1 MKNKLFALL
10 LCICTL
16 FSAFACAPVEDT
28 DGVNVV
34 CTIFPQY
41 DFARNIAGD
50 NANVSLLVPPGK
62 EAHSYEAT
70 VYDVAKLRRADLVI
84 YVGGDIDSWVLNAL
98 DGSDIPTL
106 SLLNAVEK
114 LIAADCDT
122 DGHNAHDH
130 AAGIDPHVWTSPKNA
145 ILIAESIGKALS
157 EIDEENAEAYAANC
171 TDYVEKLKTLD
182 GKFEVMAANAREKTI
197 VFAEKFPFR
206 YLCDHYGIAHYSAFE
221 GCSTQSEPGL
231 ATLVSLARIIKENEL
246 KAVLTVEFSTATV
259 ADWLA
264 KETGAKIM
272 RLHSCHSLTAEEFK
286 AGESY
291 LSLMEENL
299 RVLEEAMK

>member
-1 MKNKLFALL
+1 MKNKLFAVL

-16 FSAFACAPVEDT
+16 FSAFACAPAEET

-50 NANVSLLVPPGK
+50 NANVTLLVPPGK

-70 VYDVAKLRRADLVI
+70 VYDVAKLRRADLLI
-84 YVGGDIDSWVLNAL
+84 YVGGDVDGWVLDAIDGMNVPAL
-98 DGSDIPTL
+98 CLT
-106 SLLNAVEK
+106 SLCGDLEGACD
-114 LIAADCDT
+114 ADEH
-122 DGHNAHDH
+122 DGHDH
-130 AAGIDPHVWTSPKNA
+130 GTSIDPHVWTSPKNA
-145 ILIAESIGKALS
+145 IIIANAIGDALADIDAENDES
-157 EIDEENAEAYAANC
+157 YAAACAN
-171 TDYVEKLKTLD
+171 YVEKLKKLD
-182 GKFEVMAANAREKTI
+182 AEYEAMVAKARNKTI

-206 YLCDHYGIAHYSAFE
+206 YLCDHYGISHYSAFE

-231 ATLVSLARIIKENEL
+231 ATLVSLARIIKDNGL
-246 KAVLTVEFSTATV
+246 NAVLTVEFSTATV

-291 LSLMEENL
+291 ISLMEENL

>member
-1 MKNKLFALL
+1 MKNKLFTVL

-16 FSAFACAPVEDT
+16 FSAFACAPAEET
-28 DGVNVV
+28 EGVNVV

-50 NANVSLLVPPGK
+50 NASVTLLVPPGK

-70 VYDVAKLRRADLVI
+70 VYDVAKLRRADLLI
-84 YVGGDIDSWVLNAL
+84 YVGGDVDGWVLDAIGDMNVPAL
-98 DGSDIPTL
+98 CLT
-106 SLLNAVEK
+106 SLCGNLEGACD
-114 LIAADCDT
+114 ADEH
-122 DGHNAHDH
+122 DGHDH
-130 AAGIDPHVWTSPKNA
+130 GTTIDPHVWTSPKNA
-145 ILIAESIGKALS
+145 IIIANAIGEALISIDAEN
-157 EIDEENAEAYAANC
+157 DESYAAAC
-171 TDYVEKLKTLD
+171 ADYVEKLKKLD
-182 GKFEVMAANAREKTI
+182 AEYEAMVAKARNKTI

-206 YLCDHYGIAHYSAFE
+206 YLCDHYGISHYSAFE

-231 ATLVSLARIIKENEL
+231 ATLVSLARIIKDNGL
-246 KAVLTVEFSTATV
+246 NAVLTVEFSTATV

-264 KETGAKIM
+264 KETGANIM

-291 LSLMEENL
+291 ISLMEENL

>member
-1 MKNKLFALL
+1 MKNKLFAVL

-16 FSAFACAPVEDT
+16 FSAFACAPAEET

-50 NANVSLLVPPGK
+50 NANVTLLVPPGK

-70 VYDVAKLRRADLVI
+70 VYDVAKLRRADLLI
-84 YVGGDIDSWVLNAL
+84 YVGGDVDSWVLDAIDGMNVPAL
-98 DGSDIPTL
+98 CLT
-106 SLLNAVEK
+106 SLCGDLEGACD
-114 LIAADCDT
+114 ADEH
-122 DGHNAHDH
+122 DGHDH
-130 AAGIDPHVWTSPKNA
+130 GTSIDPHVWTSPKNA
-145 ILIAESIGKALS
+145 IIIANAIGDALADIDAENGES
-157 EIDEENAEAYAANC
+157 YAAAC
-171 TDYVEKLKTLD
+171 ADYVEKLKKLD
-182 GKFEVMAANAREKTI
+182 AEYEAMVAKARNKTI

-206 YLCDHYGIAHYSAFE
+206 YLCDHYGISHYSAFE

-231 ATLVSLARIIKENEL
+231 ATLVSLARIIKDNGL
-246 KAVLTVEFSTATV
+246 NAVLTVEFSTATV

-272 RLHSCHSLTAEEFK
+272 SLHSCHSLTAEEFK
-286 AGESY
+286 SGESY
-291 LSLMEENL
+291 ISLMEKNL